1 MLGAI
6 AGDII
11 GSIYECTSIRTKD
24 FELFSPKRYFTDDT
38 VLTVAI
44 ADAILNQCSYTD
56 KLKEYCRA
64 YPERGYGS
72 SFFNWTHSEATEP
85 YNSYGNGSAMRVSP
99 VAYAFPTLELV
110 LAEAEKTAIVT
121 HNHPEGV
128 KGASAIASAIFLAK
142 TGKTKPE
149 IRNYIETS
157 FNYDLSGDLED
168 IAPSNVTCQGSV
180 PQAIIAF
187 LQAQDFEDTIRNAVY
202 IGGDTDTIACMAGSI
217 AEAFFGIPPVIGDMA
232 LNHLDSHL
240 ITVIEGFI
248 AKYNPR

>member
-11 GSIYECTSIRTKD
+11 GSIYEGKSIRTKYFD
-24 FELFSPKRYFTDDT
+24 LFTPKRYFTDDS
-38 VLTVAI
+38 VLTIAI

-64 YPERGYGS
+64 YPGAGYGS
-72 SFFNWTHSEATEP
+72 NFFNWAHSESVEP

-99 VAYAFPTLELV
+99 VAYAYSTLELV
-110 LAEAEKTAIVT
+110 LQEAEKTALVT

-128 KGASAIASAIFLAK
+128 KGAQAIASAIFLAK
-142 TGKTKPE
+142 IGKNKQE
-149 IRNYIETS
+149 IQNYLETN
-157 FNYDLSGDLED
+157 FDYNLSADLEQLLP
-168 IAPSNVTCQGSV
+168 ANVSCQNSI

-187 LQAQDFEDTIRNAVY
+187 LHAEDFEDAIRNAVF

-217 AEAFFGIPPVIGDMA
+217 AEAFFGIPPEIAEMT
-232 LNHLDSHL
+232 LNHLDSRL
-240 ITVIEGFI
+240 LSIINAFLV
-248 AKYNPR
+248 KYSVR